1 MKWTKEARE
10 FLNSIAD
17 EYESAKKERV
27 PELREQKM
35 KALKI
40 KIDAFITYQKREK
53 KAVA

>member
-10 FLNSIAD
+10 FLNFIAD
-17 EYESAKKERV
+17 EYESARKEKV

-35 KALKI
+35 KTLKA
-40 KIDAFITYQKREK
+40 KVDAFIAYQRSEK